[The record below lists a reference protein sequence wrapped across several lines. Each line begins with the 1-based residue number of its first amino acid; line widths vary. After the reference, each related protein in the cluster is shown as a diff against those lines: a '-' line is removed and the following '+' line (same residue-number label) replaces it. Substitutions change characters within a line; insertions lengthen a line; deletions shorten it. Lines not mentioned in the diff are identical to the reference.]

1 MAWEVGKVYRTRK
14 GEEARFL
21 GMLDTTAQFQT
32 HVFAVKALAIPAN
45 ESIRMCNA
53 DGRYGTLDKSYRP
66 YDVISDEPTPTEK
79 AAIDRVMNTPEED
92 RTKVLLEILRE
103 IA

>member
-1 MAWEVGKVYRTRK
+1 MAWEIGKVYRTRK
-14 GEEARFL
+14 GEQARFL

-32 HVFAVKALAIPAN
+32 HVFAVRAATIPAT
-45 ESIRMCNA
+45 ESIRFTDA
-53 DGRYGTLDKSYRP
+53 DGKYGGNDKTYRP

-79 AAIDRVMNTPEED
+79 AAIDRVMNAPEED

-103 IA
+103 NV